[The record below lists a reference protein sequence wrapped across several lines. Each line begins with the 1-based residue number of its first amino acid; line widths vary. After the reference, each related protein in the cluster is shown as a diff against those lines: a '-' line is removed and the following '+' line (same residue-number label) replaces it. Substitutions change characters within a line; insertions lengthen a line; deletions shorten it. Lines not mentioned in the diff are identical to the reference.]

1 MTVAKPARKP
11 ATKAAR
17 MCIVDVGYQK
27 FALPVSKGL
36 AVIDLL
42 REAEPVEWAIG
53 DCWQIESQP
62 LRLELQLVSPAQV
75 LPAVPDG
82 APTLH

>member
-1 MTVAKPARKP
+1 MAVAKPARKP
-11 ATKAAR
+11 ATKAAQ
-17 MCIVDVGYQK
+17 MCIVAVGYQQ

-53 DCWQIESQP
+53 DCWRVESQP
-62 LRLELQLVSPAQV
+62 LRLELQLVRPAQV
-75 LPAVPDG
+75 LPAAPDA